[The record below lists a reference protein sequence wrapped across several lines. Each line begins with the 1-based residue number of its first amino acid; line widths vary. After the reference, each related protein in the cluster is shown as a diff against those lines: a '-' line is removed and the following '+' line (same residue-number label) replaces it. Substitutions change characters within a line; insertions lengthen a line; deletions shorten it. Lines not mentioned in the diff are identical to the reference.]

1 MDHRWSDMV
10 HIWPCKGECVFLCR
24 IPGRNRVRCQ
34 CVWLWQTVRPRTTT
48 SNGAAILSNLLGLES
63 YFGTTDARRLMHC
76 VYSRRACIVSN
87 VLKRG
92 AQCRCTDIYD
102 TANPK
107 SMQSKASPFAAAFLR
122 RDSKFQNIPAR
133 SKFVRQVLR
142 FETSKPEPRSWD
154 KVQNPERPTHK
165 HDSKTKIWIPN
176 GQAINMIWDKLYNGG
191 RADGRTGGRSGAR
204 AGGRARPMIIGHV
217 LWS

>member
-1 MDHRWSDMV
+1 MDHTWTQFGHLWSHINYEGSSMDHRWSDMV

-24 IPGRNRVRCQ
+24 IPGRSRVRCQ
-34 CVWLWQTVRPRTTT
+34 CVWLWQTVRPRTTK

-76 VYSRRACIVSN
+76 VYSRRACIVSK

-107 SMQSKASPFAAAFLR
+107 SMQLKASPFAAAFLR
-122 RDSKFQNIPAR
+122 RESKFHHIQAR
-133 SKFVRQVLR
+133 AKILGQS
-142 FETSKPEPRSWD
+142 SKPRTPNPQTWF
-154 KVQNPERPTHK
+154 QNKNMNSKRPSYK
-165 HDSKTKIWIPN
+165 HDL
-176 GQAINMIWDKLYNGG
+176 GQAL
-191 RADGRTGGRSGAR
+191 
-204 AGGRARPMIIGHV
+204 
-217 LWS
+217 